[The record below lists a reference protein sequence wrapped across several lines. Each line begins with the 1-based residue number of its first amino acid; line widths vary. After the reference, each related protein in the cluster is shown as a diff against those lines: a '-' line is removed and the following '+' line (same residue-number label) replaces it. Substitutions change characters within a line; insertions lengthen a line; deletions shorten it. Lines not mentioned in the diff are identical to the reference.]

1 MSEARAV
8 ALLDL
13 HARADQFQDDAS
25 LGALAAELQKA
36 GHRVALVR
44 SVLADEKAGLAAWHE
59 RLGRFLR
66 EGDFDLAVLARV
78 WEESTIAVIRE
89 ALGEGG
95 RVVRLTSGVA
105 AALDPKLDHVL
116 DMAGLGRL
124 LAGED
129 DPSPAAWRP
138 VRPAELRRRAAGAPN
153 RLVVLA
159 PATLP
164 GESEERSPLRPTLSG
179 PASGCPFLLDATK
192 SPIFA
197 DLGADPSKVQMKG
210 CTFCLD
216 NTGSYAVPSEE
227 AVIGAWLAQLRRIRA
242 ESPGVRE
249 ILLTDERPHPYL
261 PALFRALI
269 DEPALGS
276 IELLFK
282 SRVDWLL
289 EFADGPLAEAAA
301 LAEQSKSVLHL
312 YLIGFESFD
321 AFHLELF
328 NKGCTVRDNVRAIDK
343 VRELGARFPRSFE
356 FLRYRAHGIVLFT
369 PWTTPESLLENARM
383 MREVRFHE
391 LRSEAI
397 RTRLRLYPRVP
408 LHALAARDGL
418 LVEAFEAGRPDRA
431 VEQGYDA
438 SVPWRFKDARTE
450 AIFRAATDFARVER
464 SMSEA
469 DVLEIATR
477 LVMRYPGLA
486 RVPELAWLPLRQ
498 ALRAWGGAGPAAL
511 DGLDAAMLSFDPEVD
526 LVALGKK
533 RACLKEAV
541 VVAEAE
547 ELVRAYQA
555 MGLSSAI
562 VELHGFVEG
571 ADAHARG
578 EQYAIVAVA
587 MDQASLDA
595 VLEAQRAHGS
605 VKGSAA
611 VRVMGELMGYPR
623 CCVSSFV
630 EQRTRGDNLDNER
643 LTFRRAPHE
652 ALHPLLHRVG
662 GVRFL
667 SHHPCSPACAGSIAV
682 GEAILAAL
690 ADVDAQAASKA
701 LEKLSRPVLFL
712 DYQRRI
718 ELRGGWEGARFV
730 VESAIVLDE
739 ARHLGFDAAGI
750 AQIELSRDG
759 ARMRM
764 RDGSLREVHAPSPL
778 LTTPG
783 APLHPAALE
792 AIGGPLA
799 DEPER
804 ARAGAPALPASLRP
818 GVRVH
823 DYRILSLNARGEA
836 REIVLASATH
846 RFTVRVRA
854 HDPSRPG
861 TLRRGD
867 LALDLDRPEE
877 LPTPARL
884 ALGLLV
890 RALPGGSV
898 SAPEEP
904 AKGPA
909 GPEVSP
915 SARGE

>member
-1 MSEARAV
+1 MSSPRAV

-25 LGALAAELQKA
+25 LGALAAELTAA
-36 GHRVALVR
+36 GHRVSLVR
-44 SVLADEKAGLAAWHE
+44 SVLAAEPGGLAAWHA
-59 RLGRFLR
+59 RLGAFLG
-66 EGDFDLAVLARV
+66 EGGFDLAVLARV
-78 WEESTIAVIRE
+78 WEESTVTVIRE
-89 ALGEGG
+89 ALGEEG

-105 AALDPKLDHVL
+105 AALDAKLDHVL
-116 DMAGLGRL
+116 DVGGLKRL
-124 LAGED
+124 LEGEEA
-129 DPSPAAWRP
+129 PAQAAWRP
-138 VRPAELRRRAAGAPN
+138 VKPAELRRRAAGAPN

-159 PATLP
+159 PTALP
-164 GESEERSPLRPTLSG
+164 GQADERTVGRPTISG
-179 PASGCPFLLDATK
+179 PASGCPFLLDASK

-197 DLGADPSKVQMKG
+197 DLGADPAKVQMKG

-216 NTGSYAVPSEE
+216 NTGSYAMPTED
-227 AVIGAWLAQLRRIRA
+227 AVLEAWLSQLRRIRA
-242 ESPGVRE
+242 ESPGARE

-261 PALFRALI
+261 PGLFRALLR
-269 DEPALGS
+269 EPDLGP
-276 IELLFK
+276 IELMFK

-301 LAEQSKSVLHL
+301 LAEQGGSLLHL

-321 AFHLELF
+321 PFHLELF
-328 NKGCTVRDNVRAIDK
+328 NKGSTVDDNVQAIAK

-356 FLRYRAHGIVLFT
+356 YRRYRAHGIVLFT
-369 PWTTPESLLENARM
+369 PWTTPESLLTNAKM
-383 MREVRFHE
+383 MREVGFAE

-418 LVEAFEAGRPDRA
+418 LVEAFEPGRPDRA
-431 VEQGYDA
+431 IEQGYDA
-438 SVPWRFKDARTE
+438 SVPWRFRDPRTE
-450 AIFRAATDFARVER
+450 AIFRAATDFSRVER
-464 SMSEA
+464 SMSDA

-477 LVMRYPGLA
+477 LVMRYPGLST
-486 RVPELAWLPLRQ
+486 VPELAWLPLRQ

-541 VVAEAE
+541 LVGEAE
-547 ELVRAYQA
+547 DLARAYRA
-555 MGLSSAI
+555 MGLCSAI

-571 ADAHARG
+571 SDAHARG

-587 MDQASLDA
+587 TDEASLEA
-595 VLEAQRAHGS
+595 VLAAQRAHGS

-611 VRVMGELMGYPR
+611 VRVMGELMGYPG

-643 LTFRRAPHE
+643 LTFRRAPDE
-652 ALHPLLHRVG
+652 VLHPLLHRIG

-690 ADVDAQAASKA
+690 AEVDEHAAGRA
-701 LEKLSRPVLFL
+701 FEKLSRPVLFL

-718 ELRGGWEGARFV
+718 ELGGRWEGARFLV
-730 VESAIVLDE
+730 DSAIVLDDP
-739 ARHLGFDAAGI
+739 RHLGFDAAAI
-750 AQIELSRDG
+750 ASIQVSRDG
-759 ARMRM
+759 ARFSL
-764 RDGSLREVHAPSPL
+764 RDGSSREIHAPHPL
-778 LTTPG
+778 LTSPG
-783 APLHPAALE
+783 AALHPAALE
-792 AIGGPLA
+792 AIGGPLGK
-799 DEPER
+799 EP
-804 ARAGAPALPASLRP
+804 ARAKVSAPVLPASIRP

-823 DYRILSLNARGEA
+823 DYRIVSVDARGEA
-836 REIVLASATH
+836 RELVLASATH
-846 RFTVRVRA
+846 RFTVRLRA
-854 HDPSRPG
+854 HDPQRPG
-861 TLRRGD
+861 TIRRGD

-877 LPTPARL
+877 LPTPARQ
-884 ALGLLV
+884 ALGLLL
-890 RALPGGSV
+890 RALPAPA
-898 SAPEEP
+898 SAEP
-904 AKGPA
+904 RAISTSG
-909 GPEVSP
+909 
-915 SARGE
+915 RGD